1 MPGRGLLNRRGRR
14 FLEDRR
20 RRATGSCWE
29 ERKRRIG
36 ENEGVFRSVNERIQ
50 PLDRDWMTILCECGQ
65 LQCRDQLVIL
75 RDEYAHVR
83 EDPTMFILRPGH
95 ETAETEEVVLK
106 QYEYWIVR
114 KNPGLPAAIARST
127 ATG

>member
-1 MPGRGLLNRRGRR
+1 ML
-14 FLEDRR
+14 
-20 RRATGSCWE
+20 E

-36 ENEGVFRSVNERIQ
+36 ENEGVFRSVNELIQ

-65 LQCRDQLVIL
+65 MTCRDQLVIL
-75 RDEYAHVR
+75 RDEYARVR
-83 EDPTMFILRPGH
+83 KDPTMFILRPRH

-106 QYEYWIVR
+106 QHEFWIVR

>member
-1 MPGRGLLNRRGRR
+1 ML
-14 FLEDRR
+14 
-20 RRATGSCWE
+20 E

-65 LQCRDQLVIL
+65 LSCSDQLVIS
-75 RDEYAHVR
+75 RSEYARVR

-95 ETAETEEVVLK
+95 DVAETEEVVLK
-106 QYEYWIVR
+106 QYEFWIVR